1 MDPRLKNT
9 KKNYE
14 TKRTQEKFCAT
25 LQWAKISL
33 LEHKK
38 QPWNGRK
45 HIKNL

>member
-25 LQWAKISL
+25 LLWAKNT
-33 LEHKK
+33 KK
-38 QPWNGRK
+38 SHGMGEN
-45 HIKNL
+45 IKNF